1 MKKARRK
8 AILMQQRISAPQ
20 WFAEGRGIRL
30 AFYNAGFPPNHEQ
43 GVIMKITELLLAE
56 LDREAVGIR
65 KTLERIPEGKNDWKP
80 HPKSMPLGPLST
92 IVATIPAW
100 LEMVVNMD
108 ELDIN
113 PPGGPKFKPQEWK
126 TRRDLLEQ
134 FEASLKKG
142 REVLKKTTDDHL
154 FNTKWRM
161 LNAGKL
167 MSEQTR
173 YEAVRDGVLNHM
185 AHHRGQLTVYLRLNE
200 EKVPAIY
207 GPSADEGKG

>member
-1 MKKARRK
+1 MK
-8 AILMQQRISAPQ
+8 M
-20 WFAEGRGIRL
+20 
-30 AFYNAGFPPNHEQ
+30 
-43 GVIMKITELLLAE
+43 TELLLAE
-56 LDREAVGIR
+56 LDREAAGIR
-65 KTLERIPEGKNDWKP
+65 KTLQNVPEGKNDWKP
-80 HPKSMPLGPLST
+80 HEKSMPLGNLAT

-113 PPGGPKFKPQEWK
+113 PPGGPKFRPQPWK
-126 TRRDLLEQ
+126 TRKDLLDQ

-142 REVLKKTTDDHL
+142 REVLQHTSDDRL

-161 LNAGKL
+161 LNNGQL
-167 MSEQTR
+167 MSEQVR